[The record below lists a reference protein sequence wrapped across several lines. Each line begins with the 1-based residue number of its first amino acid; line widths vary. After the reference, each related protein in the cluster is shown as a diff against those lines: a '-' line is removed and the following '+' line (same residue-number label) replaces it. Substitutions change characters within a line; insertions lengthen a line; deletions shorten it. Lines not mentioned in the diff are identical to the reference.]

1 MTWKCWTPSINP
13 CLRPEIRDYNTEM
26 KRCFRTGV
34 LLVMLLAWA
43 IAPLSG
49 AGPKP
54 PAKPPARP
62 PAAQGRANPKAPPK
76 APKKIN
82 DPGASIAQRL
92 LQMTPEERER
102 ALEKFPPERQAQ
114 IRQRLARLDSLPPQ
128 QQQRLTQ
135 QYDRFANLP
144 PDKQLLVRRQIQE
157 YNRLPDDR
165 KQIVGPELQRLRR
178 MPEDKREARL
188 ASEEFRNKFTPAEQ
202 KMMEDVSRNL
212 PLR

>member
-1 MTWKCWTPSINP
+1 
-13 CLRPEIRDYNTEM
+13 M
-26 KRCFRTGV
+26 KRCLKAGALAGV
-34 LLVMLLAWA
+34 LVWV

-54 PAKPPARP
+54 PAKPPKP
-62 PAAQGRANPKAPPK
+62 PAAQGRGSAKAPPK

-82 DPGASIAQRL
+82 DPGASVAQRL
-92 LQMTPEERER
+92 LAMTPEERER

-114 IRQRLARLDSLPPQ
+114 IRQRLAKLDSRPPQ

-135 QYDRFANLP
+135 QYQLFASLP
-144 PDKQLLVRRQIQE
+144 PDKQRLVRRQIQA
-157 YNRLPDDR
+157 YNQLPDDR

-178 MPEDKREARL
+178 MPEDRREARL
-188 ASEEFRNKFTPAEQ
+188 GSEEFRNKFTPAEQ
-202 KMMEDVSRNL
+202 KMIEDVSRNL

>member
-1 MTWKCWTPSINP
+1 
-13 CLRPEIRDYNTEM
+13 M
-26 KRCFRTGV
+26 KRCWSAGA
-34 LLVMLLAWA
+34 LPVMLLVWA

-62 PAAQGRANPKAPPK
+62 PAAQGRGRAAAPK

-92 LQMTPEERER
+92 LQMSPEQRER

-135 QYDRFANLP
+135 QYERFANLP

-178 MPEDKREARL
+178 MPEDKREATL
-188 ASEEFRNKFTPAEQ
+188 QSEEFRNKFTPAEQ
-202 KMMEDVSRNL
+202 KMIEDVSRNL